1 MLKSFFALYSG
12 ETYVILTV
20 ISLENYMCKFIAI
33 CNKVSPK
40 GLYIPTDFDCG
51 KEIDFHLYRYLPCFK
66 NLRFFYKSKI
76 RHGNLNLSSGKLEQ
90 V

>member
-12 ETYVILTV
+12 EKYVILTV
-20 ISLENYMCKFIAI
+20 ISLEYFMCKFIAI

-51 KEIDFHLYRYLPCFK
+51 KEIDFSPL
-66 NLRFFYKSKI
+66 
-76 RHGNLNLSSGKLEQ
+76 
-90 V
+90 